1 MIKKIVFL
9 ALIAGF
15 VYLNYTNPKEAD
27 HRAMLLEQLQI
38 AGPVSTGLE
47 EKIFKDVDFSN
58 FMVCS
63 VTKTIEDS
71 KMISLGYM
79 KKTRMLNDR
88 WLNEIR
94 KKYLAN
100 SIY

>member
-9 ALIAGF
+9 AFIAGL

-38 AGPVSTGLE
+38 TGPVSAGLE

-58 FMVCS
+58 FLVCS
-63 VTKTIEDS
+63 FMKTIEDS
-71 KMISLGYM
+71 KMISLGYQ
-79 KKTRMLNDR
+79 KKVKLVNDKWMEDSR
-88 WLNEIR
+88 Q
-94 KKYLAN
+94 KYRASLG
-100 SIY
+100 Y